1 MTDVISFSW
10 IDPRGTV
17 EDGSGSGVSRD
28 VYSSFWQDV
37 SDAFFVGEKERV
49 PYVRHDLYVKEWEA
63 IGKIILKGYIDTE
76 YFPTFL
82 SKAFLVFCL
91 HSEVSDDLLVASF
104 LNYLST
110 DERTMLQNV
119 LKTKDIEI
127 LNSDEFLEFKEQFG
141 CKTHVKAEN
150 LERVVIEIARQEII
164 QKSHLMASSWR
175 VTLAELKNKPQFCS
189 IESITKF
196 YNDLEPT
203 SKKIINL
210 FKEILPTTGAEREAF
225 NFFKRYIR
233 GLDTPLLKK
242 LVKFLTGSDILIIE
256 SIDIIFTKPESSFER
271 RPIAHTCAP
280 CLELPS
286 TYNSYCELREEF
298 SNILNS
304 NDWEIDIV

>member
-1 MTDVISFSW
+1 M
-10 IDPRGTV
+10 

-91 HSEVSDDLLVASF
+91 YSEVSDDLLVASF

-110 DERTMLQNV
+110 DERTMLQNL
-119 LKTKDIEI
+119 LKTKVSEI

-141 CKTHVKAEN
+141 CKTLVKAEN
-150 LERVVIEIARQEII
+150 LERVIIETARLELI

-175 VTLAELKNKPQFCS
+175 TTFTELKKKAQFCS
-189 IESITKF
+189 IEGITKF
-196 YNDLEPT
+196 YDDLEPNA
-203 SKKIINL
+203 KKVINL

-233 GLDTPLLKK
+233 GLETPSLKK
-242 LVKFLTGSDILIIE
+242 LVKFLTGSDIVIVE
-256 SIDIIFTKPESSFER
+256 SIDVIFTKPESSFER